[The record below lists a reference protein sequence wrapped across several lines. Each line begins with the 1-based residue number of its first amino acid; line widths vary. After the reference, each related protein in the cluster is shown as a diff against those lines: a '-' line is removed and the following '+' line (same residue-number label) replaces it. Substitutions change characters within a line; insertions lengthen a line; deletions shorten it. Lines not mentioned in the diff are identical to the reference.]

1 MKRKGTAMSYIFD
14 IHHNAQE
21 PAYRSIY
28 FESDSNTYPMQYSR
42 RRWAD
47 ARQKHL
53 TEPGDYWTLSDPD
66 GIVYHSVFG
75 RIREVE

>member
-1 MKRKGTAMSYIFD
+1 MSYIFD
-14 IHHNAQE
+14 IYHNAQE
-21 PAYRSIY
+21 PAYKSTF
-28 FESDSNTYPMQYSR
+28 FETDDYAYAMQNSR

-66 GIVYHSVFG
+66 GIVYHSVLG
-75 RIREVE
+75 RIREGIK